1 MIKVEKTEKTEKINH
16 YKQIVKSLYLTNI
29 AVQNYNLTQKEKEK
43 KMRKSNCCKAELLS
57 RTVLCSKCLSE
68 VKVRKLTAEDFIE
81 DNVLKLPFKETLSE
95 IGSVVFNGPRFN
107 KTLIIKFELDKDG
120 MYKYNLPEDMDRI
133 RVEQKASYVVKYGKH
148 VNKIKSLDEVGLTFF
163 IRNNQVI
170 VDAQEFIKL
179 KKSDLVLT
187 FIYTK
192 KNEVHSEK
200 NDVCDREKSLKS
212 FIYNLNIAGIEN
224 ISKDRNK
231 ILKSNLDFLQLLS
244 YANVN
249 LHVTRFMDSGN
260 GEVHVDFG
268 TGFLPSIGPSVFT
281 FITKWE
287 YLDQI
292 LIKKMVVPISPV
304 PMSKCS
310 LEVPISKCSL
320 DNLPLPIKIGD
331 KVLFQNRH
339 ALLKYFNI
347 GYHVLNM
354 AFDNKYIIQNIYKT
368 EDLFVITISDN
379 YDLYKSHP
387 LSHVDIFTLFG
398 SNNTLGVIVNPDQKY
413 GRKVTTVSPVQKKT
427 WRKTPSILRNDG
439 STILKLFDFVNVLGD
454 DVAYET
460 IFEDSKDCVKIV
472 AMINEK
478 EKLRVLD
485 ISTTGNEFVLKL
497 GSGYIFVTSKPLS
510 LEEVEKYF
518 VFNSESP
525 NSVITVKE
533 PEQPVHDIWFDSMCK
548 VLGIDTERSLPSFR
562 PINLNYG
569 FMEVGQIYK
578 DNIKSRY
585 NLDGMGYFK
594 ALERKMGNEPKETTG
609 KGERVKIDFAD
620 ESSFFITDNTE
631 KKKFD
636 EPIKDEK
643 IVPAR
648 IDDDNLFSIGDYVT
662 IKDKDLEKG
671 IANGIIKNPFGW
683 GIFDTVDDPYVI
695 VHSELNIKNTETIY
709 VFRKGESYYGF
720 TVEADKAK
728 EIIRKILFT
737 VTGDN
742 IEEDEVDN
750 TIKPKTKGRKTDKE
764 KGEAKK

>member
-1 MIKVEKTEKTEKINH
+1 
-16 YKQIVKSLYLTNI
+16 
-29 AVQNYNLTQKEKEK
+29 
-43 KMRKSNCCKAELLS
+43 MRKSNCCKAELLP

-68 VKVRKLTAEDFIE
+68 VKIEKLTAEDFIE

-95 IGSVVFNGPRFN
+95 VRSVACNNPRFN

-120 MYKYNLPEDMDRI
+120 MYKYNLPEDMDKI
-133 RVEQKASYVVKYGKH
+133 RVEQGASYVVKYGKY

-170 VDAQEFIKL
+170 VDAQEFTKL

-187 FIYTK
+187 FIYAK
-192 KNEVHSEK
+192 KNVVHSEK
-200 NDVCDREKSLKS
+200 IDVCDREKSLKS
-212 FIYNLNIAGIEN
+212 FIYNLNISGIEN

-231 ILKSNLDFLQLLS
+231 ILKSNVDFLQLLS
-244 YANVN
+244 YADMN
-249 LHVTRFMDSGN
+249 LHVTKFMDLGN

-268 TGFLPSIGPSVFT
+268 RGFLPSTRPSVFT

-310 LEVPISKCSL
+310 L

-339 ALLKYFNI
+339 TLLKYFNI

-398 SNNTLGVIVNPDQKY
+398 SDNTLGVIVNPIQQY
-413 GRKVTTVSPVQKKT
+413 NREVIPMQQ
-427 WRKTPSILRNDG
+427 TPYPFG
-439 STILKLFDFVNVLGD
+439 
-454 DVAYET
+454 
-460 IFEDSKDCVKIV
+460 
-472 AMINEK
+472 
-478 EKLRVLD
+478 
-485 ISTTGNEFVLKL
+485 
-497 GSGYIFVTSKPLS
+497 
-510 LEEVEKYF
+510 
-518 VFNSESP
+518 
-525 NSVITVKE
+525 
-533 PEQPVHDIWFDSMCK
+533 
-548 VLGIDTERSLPSFR
+548 
-562 PINLNYG
+562 PINVNPG
-569 FMEVGQIYK
+569 FMESGQIHK

-631 KKKFD
+631 DKKFD